1 MESKTKYFVSYITK
15 GGCVLL
21 NIEVEALTVADA
33 TAEIRQV
40 DNVLVILSCVSVPKL

>member
-21 NIEVEALTVADA
+21 NIEIKADSVMEA
-33 TAEIRQV
+33 TAEVKQSE
-40 DNVLVILSCVSVPKL
+40 NVHVILSCVSVPKL